1 MDKKIID
8 FIKSYNITDLEIEDM
23 KSISVLLDVT
33 TFEEFMTNASLL
45 IEYGYPKSDLDVL
58 LLNNPYIFTES
69 ASVLKSDLE
78 SLKSKYGD
86 IEEILKEDP
95 TII

>member
-33 TFEEFMTNASLL
+33 TFEEFMKNASML